1 MSERKAPLSPRT
13 HAPPHPPPSTL
24 FPLQAFGDAQAVVI
38 ISESAAGKGGVASA
52 HVATLMKGIPDTV
65 HKWGK
70 YRDPHMGNLGIHI
83 WGIWGRRCEYIGNRR
98 PGVYGERE
106 GRGRSLEMKSLNPS

>member
-65 HKWGK
+65 QKWGK
-70 YRDPHMGNLGIHI
+70 YRDAHMGNLGIHI
-83 WGIWGRRCEYIGNRR
+83 WGIWGRRCEYIGNR
-98 PGVYGERE
+98 
-106 GRGRSLEMKSLNPS
+106 